1 MLTSSTGITRVMI
14 ADDHPATREGLRAL
28 VERESD
34 MQIVAL
40 AADGNEALAQFRT
53 HRPDLTLMDLQMPGM
68 DGLRAASAI
77 LNEYPRALIAVLTS
91 YEGDA
96 RIARAR
102 ALGIRAYLLKTDPPR
117 VVRDALRRVLAGE
130 IVMDVQMQASGA
142 LQPALEYLTSR
153 EVDVIKLIALG
164 NPNQD
169 IGRILHVSVH
179 TVKARIKSL
188 LSKLGA
194 KDRAHAVTLARSRGF
209 LDF

>member
-1 MLTSSTGITRVMI
+1 MLASDSGITRVMI

-34 MQIVAL
+34 MRIVAL
-40 AADGNEALAQFRT
+40 AADGNEAVAQFRA

-68 DGLRAASAI
+68 DGLQAAGAI
-77 LNEYPRALIAVLTS
+77 LQEHPQALIAVLTS

-96 RIARAR
+96 RITRAR
-102 ALGIRAYLLKTDPPR
+102 SLGIRAYLLKTDHPR
-117 VVRDALRRVLAGE
+117 VVRDALRRVLDGQ
-130 IVMDVQMQASGA
+130 IVINVQVHAVAASSP
-142 LQPALEYLTSR
+142 QEYLTSR